1 MRKNGGTKAAM
12 NTAVWKVIMDNLPEK
27 MISGLK
33 QVNLRRQHFIDGK
46 GENMFLTINEQI

>member
-1 MRKNGGTKAAM
+1 MRKNEGTKAAM

-33 QVNLRRQHFIDGK
+33 QVNLRRQHFMDGK